1 MRIAFSGTHRVG
13 KSTLVEALA
22 DALPGYASVD
32 EPYWLLEE
40 DGYEQS
46 DPPSIEDFEAQMER
60 AILEIEQSDANVLFD
75 RCPADVLAYMLTH
88 DDAGSIDADEWIE
101 RAREALDALDLVVL
115 VPIEEPDR
123 VALPRH
129 ENRALRTAVDETL
142 RELLLDDALRVAPEV
157 IVVEGSVDARVERV
171 LARITPRSRTR
182 SPRSSGRRSR

>member
-22 DALPGYASVD
+22 DALPGYDSVD

-40 DGYEQS
+40 DGYEQA

-60 AILEIEQSDANVLFD
+60 AIVEIEQSDANVLFD

-88 DDAGSIDADEWIE
+88 DDAGSIDAGEWVE
-101 RAREALDALDLVVL
+101 RAREALEALDLVVL

-129 ENRALRTAVDETL
+129 EDRALRAAVDEKL
-142 RELLLDDALRVAPEV
+142 RELLLDGALRVAPEV
-157 IVVEGSVDARVERV
+157 IVVEGSVEARVERV
-171 LARITPRSRTR
+171 LARVKPRSRTR